1 MRPSHLCLH
10 VVDVWREAEDDFGV
24 VGVVFAVP
32 DGDVHFDFVIT
43 RLNLH
48 SGGGKKNKQHMMK
61 LMKSAA
67 AMHSSAHKGAVTHRE

>member
-32 DGDVHFDFVIT
+32 DVDVHFDLVIP
-43 RLNLH
+43 
-48 SGGGKKNKQHMMK
+48 
-61 LMKSAA
+61 
-67 AMHSSAHKGAVTHRE
+67 